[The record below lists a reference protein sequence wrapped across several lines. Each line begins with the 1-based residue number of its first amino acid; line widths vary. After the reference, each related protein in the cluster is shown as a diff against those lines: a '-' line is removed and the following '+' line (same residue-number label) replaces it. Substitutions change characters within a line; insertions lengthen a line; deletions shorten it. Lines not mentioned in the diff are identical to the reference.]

1 MENEGVSIKSLA
13 VKYGLI
19 NGLLAIAFFLVID
32 FAGLSTNQGI
42 SWLGLI
48 ITATVVFYA
57 HREFKS
63 SGDGYMNF
71 GQGLGLGTLLS
82 AMSSSISSVFV
93 FIYVKYVN
101 DSYLEILKEAQIA
114 KLEEDGMSD
123 EQIEQSVGFIDL
135 FISPMGMLI
144 MGIVAGVFLGFL
156 VSLVVSAFTKN
167 QKPELL

>member
-63 SGDGYMNF
+63 SGDGYMSF
-71 GQGLGLGTLLS
+71 GQ
-82 AMSSSISSVFV
+82 
-93 FIYVKYVN
+93 
-101 DSYLEILKEAQIA
+101 
-114 KLEEDGMSD
+114 
-123 EQIEQSVGFIDL
+123 
-135 FISPMGMLI
+135 
-144 MGIVAGVFLGFL
+144 
-156 VSLVVSAFTKN
+156 
-167 QKPELL
+167 

>member
-1 MENEGVSIKSLA
+1 M
-13 VKYGLI
+13 
-19 NGLLAIAFFLVID
+19 
-32 FAGLSTNQGI
+32 
-42 SWLGLI
+42 
-48 ITATVVFYA
+48 
-57 HREFKS
+57 
-63 SGDGYMNF
+63 
-71 GQGLGLGTLLS
+71 
-82 AMSSSISSVFV
+82 FV
-93 FIYVKYVN
+93 FIYVTYIN

-144 MGIVAGVFLGFL
+144 MGIVAGIFLGFL